1 MHFKTPLVLKRYFSI
16 LLLGVFLLT
25 SFTLSHKEVI
35 NNPITIQSYPLPENL
50 NFAGESVPIHI
61 PDVYERMDRE
71 LMVNAYWH
79 SNSLLMIKRVNKY
92 FPIIEPILKKHN
104 VPADF
109 KYIAVIESGLINA
122 TSPAGAKG
130 IWQIMK
136 ATAKDFKLEV
146 NNNVDERYHLEKT
159 TELACKYFLEA
170 KEKFGSWTLAAASY
184 NSGRARIARYLSTQQ
199 ADNYYD
205 LLLGEE
211 TGRYVF
217 RILAFKEILS
227 NPEKYGFYVDQQ
239 DLYQAIPT
247 KTIIIETPIEDF
259 AKFAKQQGINY
270 KILKIHNPWLRDTYL
285 KNASGIRALIIN
297 TGCANAGTGEEGIL
311 KAKETCQAVSELLS
325 INSEQVLPFSRIW
338 KLTNIYDCGF

>member
-136 ATAKDFKLEV
+136 STAKDFKLEV

-217 RILAFKEILS
+217 RILAMKELLN
-227 NPEKYGFYVDQQ
+227 NPERYGFEVPETHMYKRVVTRKLPVDT
-239 DLYQAIPT
+239 AISNLAS
-247 KTIIIETPIEDF
+247 F
-259 AKFAKQQGINY
+259 AKMHQVNY
-270 KILKIHNPWLRDTYL
+270 KELKIFNPWLLENHLNNKSRKQYY
-285 KNASGIRALIIN
+285 I
-297 TGCANAGTGEEGIL
+297 E
-311 KAKETCQAVSELLS
+311 VP
-325 INSEQVLPFSRIW
+325 VL
-338 KLTNIYDCGF
+338 

>member
-1 MHFKTPLVLKRYFSI
+1 MHFNPPLVLKRYFSI

-136 ATAKDFKLEV
+136 STAKDFKLEV

-199 ADNYYD
+199 VDNYYD

-217 RILAFKEILS
+217 RILAMKELLN
-227 NPEKYGFYVDQQ
+227 NPERYGFEVPETHMYKRVVTRKLPVDT
-239 DLYQAIPT
+239 AISNLAS
-247 KTIIIETPIEDF
+247 F
-259 AKFAKQQGINY
+259 AKMHQVNY
-270 KILKIHNPWLRDTYL
+270 KELKIFNPWLLENHLNNKSRKQYY
-285 KNASGIRALIIN
+285 I
-297 TGCANAGTGEEGIL
+297 E
-311 KAKETCQAVSELLS
+311 VP
-325 INSEQVLPFSRIW
+325 VL
-338 KLTNIYDCGF
+338 